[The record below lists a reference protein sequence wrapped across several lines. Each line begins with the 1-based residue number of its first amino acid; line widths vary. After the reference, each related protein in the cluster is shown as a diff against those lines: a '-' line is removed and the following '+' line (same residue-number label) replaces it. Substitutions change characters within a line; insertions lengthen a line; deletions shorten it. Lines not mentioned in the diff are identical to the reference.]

1 MFSPLYSLY
10 RSPPVLQPPPGT
22 GPSSHDPDFHTYR
35 ATLTQRLEGRAP
47 RLHEALTT
55 LEDAAALLQKDLS
68 RMLADGESSQYVAT
82 PVILPQ
88 ISHPYLLS
96 YRRLVVDLTGAYRP
110 EAQALC
116 VRVASALKVS
126 SEKLMASPGKFNV
139 FRHALL

>member
-10 RSPPVLQPPPGT
+10 HSPPILQLPSGT
-22 GPSSHDPDFHTYR
+22 GPSSHDPDFHTYK

-55 LEDAAALLQKDLS
+55 LEDAAVSLQKDLS

-82 PVILPQ
+82 AVILQ
-88 ISHPYLLS
+88 VS
-96 YRRLVVDLTGAYRP
+96 YILYFRRLVVDLTGAYRP

-126 SEKLMASPGKFNV
+126 SEKLMASPGKLNV